1 MLFRSVNVSFQ
12 DDGGDNI
19 RQLWYQYYSYYYK
32 DPTQQYVPNI
42 PTTNGGI
49 GQIQQKQNGFSY
61 PTRDIYSAER
71 VGNVNDWGFIGESY
85 LDLAQTASGKPPFFQ
100 DIEIYGFDQHNYAR
114 YILINPIITN
124 WNHDQ
129 YDYAQGGGVMQNT
142 MTIAYETVKY
152 YSGKLGKPDPNA
164 SWPIENRYDTT
175 PSPISRPG
183 GTATI
188 TGQGGLLDAGQGI
201 LNDLE
206 KGDLTSL
213 VGAAQK
219 AGTVYNTFKGKNL
232 KSIVQSEAVA
242 LGRDVIN
249 QQVTPS
255 SVRSALNRADGMVF
269 PTAVQ
274 TGFGG
279 VSRQEYANYIKNG
292 VVPP

>member
-1 MLFRSVNVSFQ
+1 MPAL
-12 DDGGDNI
+12 
-19 RQLWYQYYSYYYK
+19 
-32 DPTQQYVPNI
+32 P
-42 PTTNGGI
+42 
-49 GQIQQKQNGFSY
+49 
-61 PTRDIYSAER
+61 
-71 VGNVNDWGFIGESY
+71 
-85 LDLAQTASGKPPFFQ
+85 
-100 DIEIYGFDQHNYAR
+100 
-114 YILINPIITN
+114 IL
-124 WNHDQ
+124 
-129 YDYAQGGGVMQNT
+129 
-142 MTIAYETVKY
+142 KY
-152 YSGKLGKPDPNA
+152 HSGKLGKPDPNA